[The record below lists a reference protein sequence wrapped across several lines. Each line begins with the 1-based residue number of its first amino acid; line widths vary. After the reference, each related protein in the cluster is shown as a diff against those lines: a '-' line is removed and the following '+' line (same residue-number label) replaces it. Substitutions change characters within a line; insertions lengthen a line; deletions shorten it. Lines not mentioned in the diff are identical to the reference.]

1 MAKLRTVLLLQID
14 VELIE
19 TYKIRNRKGVAIAL
33 DVLINEQESKYGQA
47 IIYNVHCGNDFFF
60 VNNFPYKLVL
70 IAGDGE
76 RGQSNY

>member
-33 DVLINEQESKYGQA
+33 DVLINEQESKYGQD

-60 VNNFPYKLVL
+60 CK
-70 IAGDGE
+70 
-76 RGQSNY
+76 